1 MNIKGNI
8 IFTLSSIQRQHCFNT
23 NSSLFTNTPIL
34 KGDISINMV
43 HICLHLQS
51 AYSSWLANILVV
63 SQTFKVYYGWKHM
76 YIFFFHLA
84 KTSLRCLHSFFLLN
98 NRTFSGNCWHKQA
111 GQSWSF
117 CDVTDCI
124 LHSGFQGCSWV
135 PWVLFIFIANASL
148 QPWKKKC
155 AVSVKCVKYMC

>member
-23 NSSLFTNTPIL
+23 NSLLFTNTPIL

-63 SQTFKVYYGWKHM
+63 SQTLKSIMAENICIY
-76 YIFFFHLA
+76 FFFIWL
-84 KTSLRCLHSFFLLN
+84 KLHSGACIVFFLLN

-148 QPWKKKC
+148 QHCKKKC
-155 AVSVKCVKYMC
+155 AVSVNVKYMC